1 LRNDEA
7 QVARPGRLT
16 QDNPVIHLVKVLS
29 KSPEETTELGNI
41 LGGILTGGDVVALRG
56 TLGAGKSVIARGILR
71 ALGVEG
77 DIPSPSFV
85 LVAQYEGRLPVNHID
100 FYRLGSRDEALG
112 LGLEDLLGGDSVS
125 VMEWADRIEGLL
137 PEARYDV
144 WLEPGAGT
152 DDRLIT
158 IKSPDPILRKR
169 LMIMGKQLEGF
180 GL

>member
-1 LRNDEA
+1 
-7 QVARPGRLT
+7 
-16 QDNPVIHLVKVLS
+16 VIHFLKVLS
-29 KSPEETTELGNI
+29 KSPEDTTELGSI
-41 LGGILTGGDVVALRG
+41 LGGILAPGDIVALTG

-85 LVAQYEGRLPVNHID
+85 LVAQYEGRVPANHMD

-125 VMEWADRIEGLL
+125 VLEWADRVEGLL

-144 WLEPGAGT
+144 LLEPGAGVE
-152 DDRLIT
+152 DRLIT
-158 IKSPDPILRKR
+158 IRSADPLLRER
-169 LMIMGKQLEGF
+169 LVAVGRRLEGF
-180 GL
+180 GR

>member
-1 LRNDEA
+1 M
-7 QVARPGRLT
+7 
-16 QDNPVIHLVKVLS
+16 
-29 KSPEETTELGNI
+29 
-41 LGGILTGGDVVALRG
+41 LGGILTGGDLVALTG

-85 LVAQYEGRLPVNHID
+85 LVAQYEGSVKAGHFKVNHID
-100 FYRLGSRDEALG
+100 FYRLGSSDEALG

-137 PEARYDV
+137 PEARFDV
-144 WLEPGAGT
+144 LLESGRET

-158 IKSPDPILRKR
+158 IRSADPILRKR
-169 LMIMGKQLEGF
+169 LLALAKQLEGF
-180 GL
+180 GR